1 MNVKEAER
9 RAKIA
14 KIRMYRKIKQIKEYR
29 RKLEINALAAKML
42 TYISIPAFAAC
53 APLTAAESN
62 VADDYLGFSTSRNL
76 NHSSMMLT
84 LMGKYD
90 VKAAVKDIVQKDN
103 EEFLQAL
110 NEQYQDIKSKGSS
123 KKAYVQSLFGNI
135 NYCNMAVMRVLKQT
149 SSDYMKQFLEEMENP
164 ALCSAFIK
172 YVQNNYPDCIHY
184 EGNLS
189 ADKLHKGDIVVTQVQ
204 RGRTSRGNTATG
216 NHTVTY
222 EGEKF
227 LSFNSESKYEVSGK
241 GYVIRMNKIRE
252 KALVEKIKGMNKQE
266 TVSYLISLYQKNNEK
281 IQSKVSSNRQYNMA
295 QAEFAQKSR

>member
-53 APLTAAESN
+53 TPLTAAENTLTDGS
-62 VADDYLGFSTSRNL
+62 LGFTTSHDL
-76 NHSSMMLT
+76 KTYSMMLT

-90 VKAAVKDIVQKDN
+90 VKTAVQDIVQKDN

-110 NEQYQDIKSKGSS
+110 HDQYNDIKSKGAGRR
-123 KKAYVQSLFGNI
+123 AYVQSLFGNI
-135 NYCNMAVMRVLKQT
+135 NYCNMAVIRVLKQT
-149 SSDYMKQFLEEMENP
+149 SSDYMNQFLEEMENP
-164 ALCSAFIK
+164 ALCSAFVS
-172 YVQNNYPDCIHY
+172 YVQKNYPDCIRY
-184 EGNLS
+184 ESSLS
-189 ADKLHKGDIVVTQVQ
+189 ADKLHKGDIVVTQVP
-204 RGRTSRGNTATG
+204 RGRTTRGNTATG

-227 LSFNSESKYEVSGK
+227 LSFNSESKYDVSGK
-241 GYVIRMNKIRE
+241 GYIINMNKIRE
-252 KALVEKIKGMNKQE
+252 KALEEKIKGMSKQE
-266 TVSYLISLYQKNNEK
+266 TVSYLVGLYAKKDNKTQEKVTSNNQYK
-281 IQSKVSSNRQYNMA
+281 IAQVALRQRA
-295 QAEFAQKSR
+295 R